1 MKFAFAF
8 LLAVA
13 AVHANSLH
21 RYGWTPGKESIYHYE
36 SQVLN
41 GITEIRHRQM
51 GGLKLT
57 SNVRV
62 QSFSDYSLRIKMEN
76 IKFVVLNGD
85 VQLTESGRIKGQSGS
100 EGGQIPEEFMK
111 HLQEPFLAHLKS
123 GVVQSFQ
130 VSKEEPSAVTNIK
143 RSFLAQLQLDVSGS
157 QRSQIES
164 NHIQLPTLM
173 ESELKSGHQ
182 GMTYFFTNEESV
194 HGKCR
199 TSYAINKI
207 PEYKVKELEGQWQQ
221 EENEIREE
229 YSPYSGSGQGKAY
242 CDGKPYYQIVKTRD
256 LDNCERHPIFQKWT
270 GISGACMKSKP
281 STCAGLFTTVSS
293 STYTICGELSQY
305 QIRNVKTLNVAKTNP
320 IGFNTD
326 ENFQSAT
333 QVNVELLKV
342 TPTSQRLPLP
352 ASLEEKHSIVYAYPK
367 QSELEGQIPEEVRKQ
382 SMEILGVQPVLPQP
396 NLHDAPHSLLPLSI
410 PRDQIKS
417 QAVEQLKKMASEV
430 SQSPESCSSKSDIAG
445 TMTSVAQYLRHLSLS
460 ELQQLES
467 QIKQEAGQQQQG
479 HSLVKLFWD
488 TVSGVGTNPST
499 MLVVKK
505 IKEGSMPTGQAVKLV
520 LHTLRNVRY
529 PTKELLQEL
538 VGLAKHQAVKSNVSV
553 LAAILGN
560 LSDLFYRAYVN
571 PSTMINNFPGQI
583 YGAFGSMNSQVLTE
597 QFIPYLTSIAEGQ
610 EPGIGQGAAKQKLQY
625 TAIASLGRTGHI
637 KAIKPL
643 LMVAEGKFESQSEQ
657 GPEEA
662 KISRPLAVHS
672 LKRIAKMNPSKVK
685 PLLIAIIEN
694 TVEAPEVRI
703 AAVAILPFSLPSPN
717 DIQAIAI
724 RSWFDPSR
732 QVVNFIRTTLY
743 SLLNTEIPEFKPMS
757 GYVKS
762 AIPLMKKED
771 HGYMFAR
778 NMHFNQF
785 VHYLQTGVVSGY
797 QLEMSKKSFVPLK
810 LGSST
815 KYYGN
820 QGAYKIGGPS
830 WVVYMQGMDRL
841 VQKYIKHLTYAGKTS
856 DNTVQQLQKIAEQ
869 LGIQTRGFQPS
880 QLFGIS
886 SVLGIHYD
894 VYLDSETVTQ
904 LIGELTREI
913 EQSDKQFSFNTV
925 SGTIW
930 QESTGFGM
938 TDAGFPV
945 VNAIAFPIVYSA
957 KGHVRTISQGGFEN
971 SITLPKVE
979 ASLIPVVNIK
989 VQSSMG
995 VISPFTKE
1003 ILGTGVEASVHSS
1016 IPIAINGSVSEGE
1029 LVISVKNPPETE
1041 RSGHESETLHGF
1053 VLPYTFKKSLLSLKP
1068 NSKAES
1074 LKQIISG
1081 TPRVTEI
1088 PVGQSIGLSAKLV
1101 AESNNL
1107 YSDLYSYL
1115 EKIKQTSMNSVLPV
1129 ASIPSSVRMSST
1141 KLKYSPSQSST
1152 KEFQLRIKLRSH
1164 VSSRQQVPWFRPIRD
1179 EDVESDFKSVK
1190 DVLEQIKS
1198 NQMGVANFLSLS
1210 VSSKGQYSSKFM
1222 KSAFIVGK
1230 ASHQNNPVSMTYA
1243 AMNYKFGS
1251 SGSAVYGIQFQGKA
1265 TLPKVMNRWNL
1276 DQLVQ
1281 EQLSASL
1288 VAKVKMGMSGQEQEI
1303 QVFGKMQK
1311 SEEQKQSVQNSP
1323 EYKKCQQEMQEGR
1336 KLTSVCREVR
1346 LQACSLDK
1354 LEVNVERFPSYL
1366 SNSRLVNL
1374 VKQLIEATFIG
1385 QISYQQGS
1393 GSGSGLVLKAKFERT
1408 GHVAQAQIITPSGEV
1423 MKIQNIRLYGY
1434 PKNILPLP
1442 VQISLGSSFT
1452 HALSKNLSPFTCT
1465 VEPKSVTTFDN
1476 RTYQYQLNNC
1486 EHLLL
1491 QDGAKNFPIAV
1502 LARYLQ
1508 SGSQQEVRI
1517 ISGVSEVKVSPQGGS
1532 PSINVNGQQVQLN
1545 AGEYKQMMSSEGSFV
1560 QVEMKKYQDNAIWLH
1575 FPQQQ
1580 LSVVT
1585 DGNRVELVGY
1595 GILWNRAV
1603 GLCGD
1608 MNGEAFADLKSPK
1621 KCVMTPQSVA
1631 VSYLLNKSGS
1641 SSVSPQCQGIPSQY
1655 KQQYQQESQRC
1666 VKERVVP
1673 TPLNKIFNKIG
1684 YISVAY
1690 AKNHVVIKQVDQVCI
1705 SKQMLNTCQGKP
1717 LKVRQRNVEF
1727 ACVPRPSVEAK
1738 TLEERA
1744 YAGEPL
1750 APEVGPMP
1758 TVFRRVE
1765 VEPSMCSSGW

>member
-1 MKFAFAF
+1 MKLAFAF

-21 RYGWTPGKESIYHYE
+21 RYGWTPGKESVYHFE

-41 GITEIRHRQM
+41 GVTEINHRQM

-85 VQLTESGRIKGQSGS
+85 VQYTESGRLKGQSGS
-100 EGGQIPEEFMK
+100 QGANIPEEFLK

-130 VSKEEPSAVTNIK
+130 VSQAEPSAVTNIK
-143 RSFLAQLQLDVSGS
+143 RAFLAQLQLDVSGS
-157 QRSQIES
+157 QRSEIKS

-173 ESELKSGHQ
+173 ETELESGHQ
-182 GMTYFFTNEESV
+182 GLTYFFTQEESV

-199 TSYAINKI
+199 TSYAINKV
-207 PEYKVKELEGQWQQ
+207 PEYKVKELEEQWMQ
-221 EENEIREE
+221 EEKEIREE
-229 YSPYSGSGQGKAY
+229 YSPYSGSEQGKAY
-242 CDGKPYYQIVKTRD
+242 CQGKPYYQIVKTKD
-256 LDNCERHPIFQKWT
+256 FDNCERYPIFQKWT
-270 GISGACMKSKP
+270 GISGRCILSKP
-281 STCAGLFTTVSS
+281 STCAGLFTSVSS

-305 QIRNVKTLNVAKTNP
+305 QIRNIKTYNVIKNNP
-320 IGFNTD
+320 IDFKTD
-326 ENFQSAT
+326 EKFQSAT

-342 TPTSQRLPLP
+342 SPISQRLPLP
-352 ASLEEKHSIVYAYPK
+352 SSLKEEHSIVYAYPK
-367 QSELEGQIPEEVRKQ
+367 QSELERQIPEEVRKQ
-382 SMEILGVQPVLPQP
+382 SMEILGVKPVLPQP
-396 NLHDAPHSLLPLSI
+396 NLNDAPHSLLPLTI
-410 PRDQIKS
+410 PKDQIKS

-445 TMTSVAQYLRHLSLS
+445 TMASVAQYLRHLSLS

-467 QIKQEAGQQQQG
+467 QIKQEAGQQQHG
-479 HSLVKLFWD
+479 RSLVRLFWD
-488 TVSGVGTNPST
+488 TISGVGTNPST

-505 IKEGSMPTGQAVKLV
+505 IKEGSLPTGQAVKLV
-520 LHTLRNVRY
+520 LHTIRNVRY

-538 VGLAKHQAVKSNVSV
+538 VGLAKHQSVKSNVHV

-571 PSTMINNFPGQI
+571 PSTMINNFPSQI
-583 YGAFGSMNSQVLTE
+583 YGAFGSMDSQVLTE

-610 EPGIGQGAAKQKLQY
+610 EPGVGQGAAKQRLQY

-637 KAIKPL
+637 KAIKPVL
-643 LMVAEGKFESQSEQ
+643 KAAEGQFGSQSEQ
-657 GPEEA
+657 GPQEA
-662 KISRPLAVHS
+662 KIWRPLAVHS

-685 PLLIAIIEN
+685 PLLLAIIEN
-694 TVEAPEVRI
+694 SVEAPEVRI

-724 RSWFDPSR
+724 RTWFEPSR
-732 QVVNFIRTTLY
+732 QVANFIRTTLY
-743 SLLNTEIPEFKPMS
+743 SLLNSETPEFKPLS

-762 AIPLMKKED
+762 AISLMKKED

-810 LGSST
+810 LGGST

-820 QGAYKIGGPS
+820 QGAYKVGGPS

-841 VQKYIKHLTYAGKTS
+841 AQKYIKHLTYAGKTTE
-856 DNTVQQLQKIAEQ
+856 NTVQQLQKIAEQ

-894 VYLDSETVTQ
+894 VYLDSETVIE
-904 LIGELTREI
+904 LVGEITREI
-913 EQSDKQFSFNTV
+913 EQGDKQFSFNTV
-925 SGTIW
+925 SAAIW

-945 VNAIAFPIVYSA
+945 FNAIAFPIVYSA
-957 KGHVRTISQGGFEN
+957 KGHVRTTSQGGFEN

-979 ASLIPVVNIK
+979 ASIIPVVNIK
-989 VQSSMG
+989 AQSSMG

-1003 ILGTGVEASVHSS
+1003 VLGTGVEASVHSS
-1016 IPIAINGSVSEGE
+1016 IPIAINASASQGE
-1029 LVISVKNPPETE
+1029 LVVSIKNPSETE
-1041 RSGHESETLHGF
+1041 SSGHESETLHGF

-1068 NSKAES
+1068 NSKAQS
-1074 LKQIISG
+1074 FKQIISG
-1081 TPRVTEI
+1081 TPRVMEMPI
-1088 PVGQSIGLSAKLV
+1088 GQSIGLSAKLV

-1115 EKIKQTSMNSVLPV
+1115 EKIKQTSMNSLLSV
-1129 ASIPSSVRMSST
+1129 ASIPSSIRMSST
-1141 KLKYSPSQSST
+1141 KLKYNPSQSQT

-1164 VSSRQQVPWFRPIRD
+1164 VSSGQQVPWFRPIRD
-1179 EDVESDFKSVK
+1179 QDIESGFNSVK
-1190 DVLEQIKS
+1190 NVLEQIKS
-1198 NQMGVANFLSLS
+1198 QNGVATFLSLS
-1210 VSSKGQYSSKFM
+1210 VSSKGQSPSKFM

-1230 ASHQNNPVSMTYA
+1230 ASHQNGPVSKTYA
-1243 AMNYKFGS
+1243 AMNYKTGS
-1251 SGSAVYGIQFQGKA
+1251 SGSAVYGIQYDGKA

-1288 VAKVKMGMSGQEQEI
+1288 DATIKFGRSGQEQEI
-1303 QVFGKMQK
+1303 QVYGQMQK
-1311 SEEQKQSVQNSP
+1311 SEQQKESVQNSP

-1346 LQACSLDK
+1346 LQASSLDK
-1354 LEVNVERFPSYL
+1354 LEVKVQRYPSYL
-1366 SNSRLVNL
+1366 SNNRLVNL
-1374 VKQLIEATFIG
+1374 AKQFIEATFIG
-1385 QISYQQGS
+1385 QISYHQGS

-1408 GHVAQAQIITPSGEV
+1408 GHVAQAEIVTPSGEV
-1423 MKIQNIRLYGY
+1423 MNIQNIRLYGY
-1434 PKNILPLP
+1434 PRNILPLP
-1442 VQISLGSSFT
+1442 AQISLGSSFT
-1452 HALSKNLSPFTCT
+1452 HALSKNLAPFTCT
-1465 VEPKSVTTFDN
+1465 VEPRSVTTFDN
-1476 RTYQYQLNNC
+1476 RTYQYQLNDC

-1517 ISGVSEVKVSPQGGS
+1517 ISGVSEVKVSPQGGN
-1532 PSINVNGQQVQLN
+1532 PSVSVNGQKVQLS
-1545 AGEYKQMMSSEGSFV
+1545 AGEYKKIMFSQGPFV
-1560 QVEMKKYQDNAIWLH
+1560 QVELKKYQDNAMWIH
-1575 FPQQQ
+1575 FPQQA

-1585 DGNRVELVGY
+1585 DGNRVELVGV

-1655 KQQYQQESQRC
+1655 KQRYQEESQRC
-1666 VKERVVP
+1666 VKEHVVP
-1673 TPLNKIFNKIG
+1673 TPLNKIFNKIK

-1690 AKNHVVIKQVDQVCI
+1690 SKNHIVDKQVGQVCI
-1705 SKQMLNTCQGKP
+1705 SKQMLNICQGKP

-1727 ACVPRPSVEAK
+1727 ACVARPSVEAR

-1750 APEVGPMP
+1750 SQEVGPMP

-1765 VEPSMCSSGW
+1765 VEPVMCSSGW